1 MNIKEMNL
9 DQLVKRVSEIK
20 ELINDSDSDLNALS
34 DELDQID
41 ARKEELKADAEKRA
55 ALAGRISGGEGKVIE
70 TVRAHE
76 TPDEIRAKEFAK
88 TGVTKRTLLA
98 TGKLAKPTAVGG
110 INGLAESGTGIVD
123 DVNAIALTGNGAW
136 TRPYKKTGATAADVT
151 DGEKIGGTGATFDTV
166 TISPNEW
173 GIVDEISNQVK
184 KMTPVNYEATV
195 INSALIALRE
205 KAASVILD
213 AVQKSALAEKVV
225 NAALDADYLRN
236 RVLEF
241 KAISGM
247 GASVLYLNREDLVTL
262 GKVRGTQD
270 KKPLYTIEFND
281 DERTTGYISEG
292 GASVKFRV
300 DDRLEKGIQ
309 LFGQPMTIDM
319 PMWDDF
325 AIETNDAEKFS
336 ENKIVIRGIQT
347 ANADLC
353 AYHGMQVIKQAGE

>member
-1 MNIKEMNL
+1 MNINEMNL
-9 DQLVKRVSEIK
+9 EQLEKRVAEIR
-20 ELINDSDSDLNALS
+20 ELVNDSGSDLDALS
-34 DELDQID
+34 KELDQID
-41 ARKEELKADAEKRA
+41 ARKKELKERAEKRKE
-55 ALAGRISGGEGKVIE
+55 LAGRVSGGYGTVIE
-70 TVRAHE
+70 TGRPSE
-76 TPDEIRAKEFAK
+76 TEDEKRAKNFMN
-88 TGVTKRTLLA
+88 TGIVKRTLLA

-110 INGLAESGTGIVD
+110 INDLAGSGTGIVD

-166 TISPNEW
+166 TINPAEW

-195 INSALIALRE
+195 VNSALTALRE
-205 KAASVILD
+205 KAAETIL
-213 AVQKSALAEKVV
+213 AAIQKSTLAEKVLNV
-225 NAALDADYLRN
+225 ALDADYLRG

-270 KKPLYTIEFND
+270 KKPLYTIEWSD
-281 DERTTGYISEG
+281 DERTTGFISEG

-300 DDRLEKGIQ
+300 DDRLEKGTQ
-309 LFGQPMTIDM
+309 LFGQPMTVDM

-353 AYHGMQVIKQAGE
+353 AYHGMQVIKQAAE